1 MKITMGC
8 VAQPG
13 TSQNNNTGSWRTGL
27 KPRFLHL
34 RCTACDL
41 CPLACP
47 DGCIYGNGRNTYF
60 ADLKFCK
67 GCGICAT
74 VCPVDDIEMVP
85 EETLL
90 EAATEGK

>member
-41 CPLACP
+41 CSLACP
-47 DGCIYGNGRNTYF
+47 DGCIYGNGNNTYF

-67 GCGICAT
+67 GCGICCT
-74 VCPVDDIEMVP
+74 VCPVNDIEMVP
-85 EETLL
+85 EEMLL
-90 EAATEGK
+90 EAAAEGK